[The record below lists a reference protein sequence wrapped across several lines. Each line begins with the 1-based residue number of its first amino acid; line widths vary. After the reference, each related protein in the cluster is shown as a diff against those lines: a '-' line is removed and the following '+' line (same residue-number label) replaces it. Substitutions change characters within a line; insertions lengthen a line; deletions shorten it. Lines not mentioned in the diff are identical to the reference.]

1 MTPTKLRQL
10 DTIERYHATR
20 VYLELDT
27 CIAASARYTTAD
39 DAVLTKEILFPALR
53 AVIERHAA
61 LGICYDR
68 RPDSKDI
75 AFRRLSTLDLS
86 RIIEFSDRDLQTALG
101 GQLSRG
107 WTWDEED
114 MLPLWRVEV
123 LPGNIVLLAMHHGVG
138 DGLSTREF
146 HYSLFRALQSASLP
160 AYSTSV
166 AVPELPLLPGIFHLT
181 KARPSLKETLS
192 MFWHTILPNPWNK
205 HYSTW
210 TGKPFP
216 RTMSP
221 VKPYVRL
228 VSFTP
233 TESDNFTKL
242 CRSHDATITAALY
255 ELAVTTF
262 TQLIKALPDAAR
274 YKAIHISV
282 ASAFRAVLGGESEIC
297 NYVESMP
304 CDVRLHAEFSW
315 TTAGQASAEFRRQK
329 AKGPA
334 HLGIINWVAGDF
346 TGFMKGE
353 FGNKRM
359 ATMILSNL
367 GRSDVPAV
375 PEGKWSID
383 RIFFAQ
389 ADSVVGPAMAMN
401 VAGDGP
407 KGGLNITFTWGE
419 KSVEMKFAEEFV
431 SAFEKAVRRM
441 SAE

>member
-1 MTPTKLRQL
+1 MSPPKLRQL

-39 DAVLTKEILFPALR
+39 DTVLTKEILFPALR
-53 AVIERHAA
+53 VVIERHAA

-68 RPDSKDI
+68 RPDSKGI

-86 RIIEFSDRDLQTALG
+86 RIVEFSDRDLQTAME

-146 HYSLFRALQSASLP
+146 HYSLFRALQGASLP

-166 AVPELPLLPGIFHLT
+166 AVPELTLLPGIFHLT
-181 KARPSLKETLS
+181 SARPSLWETLT
-192 MFWHTILPNPWNK
+192 MFWNAILPDPWNK
-205 HYSTW
+205 PYSTW
-210 TGKPFP
+210 TGKPYP
-216 RTMSP
+216 STTSP

-228 VSFTP
+228 LSFTP
-233 TESDNFTKL
+233 AESDNFTKL
-242 CRSHDATITAALY
+242 CRSHNTTITAALY

-262 TQLIKALPDAAR
+262 TQLITALPDAAR
-274 YKAIHISV
+274 YKIVFIYV
-282 ASAFRAVLGGESEIC
+282 ANAFHELLGGESEIC
-297 NYVESMP
+297 NYVESIP
-304 CDVRLHAEFSW
+304 CTPRLHADFSW
-315 TTAGQASAEFRRQK
+315 TGAAQASAEFRREK
-329 AKGPA
+329 ARGPS
-334 HLGIINWVAGDF
+334 HLGLINWVAGDF
-346 TGFMKGE
+346 AGFMKGE
-353 FGNKRM
+353 LGKKRRSTLM
-359 ATMILSNL
+359 LSNL

-375 PEGKWSID
+375 EGKWSVD

-389 ADSVVGPAMAMN
+389 ADSVAGAVMTMN

-419 KSVEMKFAEEFV
+419 ESVEMKFVEEFV
-431 SAFEKAVRRM
+431 SVFEKAVRIM